1 MYLARFDVGGGE
13 LTQAAVRIDPG
24 LSASE
29 RANAAWDLVAAQLS
43 AAARLPQSTVAYRI
57 SVSEERVISQTV
69 ALTAPV
75 EYERDVREAVARLT
89 RIERMRGGAVFVPA
103 SRQERDQWMEQLGSY
118 RLCATADSF
127 SVAGIPLAC
136 DFRVSTALDD
146 LLLNACAAGLA
157 FTYQVHVRAAVV
169 VPDWVRSARKSRLE
183 LSDLPGIRPALVT
196 LQDQLA
202 SGLGHAHAFCEE
214 FIVVDTADA
223 GRPFEDLL
231 ADQFRARYAAL
242 GFPPAAFR
250 FEEDAYQDQLTAGI
264 HTHDLDPMSPVAL
277 CSVAENAAGR
287 DRLLGWQPSAR
298 LRALVAQSS
307 MVSDGDEDSVAP
319 DAGLNLPRPYDGPD
333 HPVFVSYKRTDL
345 PRVGPVIHL
354 LQELGVPVWYDRGI
368 PGGAEWDDEIEA
380 RLRHAPLVVVCASQ
394 AALGSKWVRR
404 EVKYADS
411 LDVPILPVL
420 LEAVR
425 PTNGGLQIIFSQ
437 YQSLDTR
444 ASDFADRLRAA
455 IMSFR

>member
-1 MYLARFDVGGGE
+1 MYLARFDIGGGE
-13 LTQAAVRIDPG
+13 LAQAAVRIDPG
-24 LSASE
+24 FSTSE
-29 RANAAWDLVAAQLS
+29 YGNAAWDLVAAQLS
-43 AAARLPQSTVAYRI
+43 AAARLPQATVAYRI

-69 ALTAPV
+69 AITAPA
-75 EYERDVREAVARLT
+75 EYERDVREVVARLT
-89 RIERMRGGAVFVPA
+89 RIERMRGGAVFVPS
-103 SRQERDQWMEQLGSY
+103 SRQERDQWMEQLGAY
-118 RLCATADSF
+118 RLCGTADSF

-136 DFRVSTALDD
+136 DFRLSASLDD
-146 LLLNACAAGLA
+146 LMMNACAARLA
-157 FTYQVHVRAAVV
+157 FTYQVHVRTAVV
-169 VPDWVRSARKSRLE
+169 ASNWVRSARKSRLE
-183 LSDLPGIRPALVT
+183 LSDLPGIQPALVA

-242 GFPPAAFR
+242 GFPPPAFR
-250 FEEDAYQDQLTAGI
+250 FEEGAYQDQLTAGI

-277 CSVAENAAGR
+277 CSVAEHAPGR
-287 DRLLGWQPSAR
+287 DRLLGWQPSPR
-298 LRALVAQSS
+298 LRALVAQSPL
-307 MVSDGDEDSVAP
+307 VSDGDEDSFAP
-319 DAGLNLPRPYDGPD
+319 DAGINVPRPYEGPD
-333 HPVFVSYKRTDL
+333 HPVFVSYKRADL

-354 LQELGVPVWYDRGI
+354 LQEFGVPVWYDRGI

-437 YQSLDTR
+437 YQALDTR
-444 ASDFADRLRAA
+444 AGDFADRLRAA
-455 IMSFR
+455 IMSLR